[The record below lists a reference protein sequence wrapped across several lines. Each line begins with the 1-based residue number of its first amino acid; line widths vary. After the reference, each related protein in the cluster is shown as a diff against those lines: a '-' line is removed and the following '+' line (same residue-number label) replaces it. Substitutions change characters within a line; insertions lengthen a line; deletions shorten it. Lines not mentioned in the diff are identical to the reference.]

1 MMLFII
7 SMVKKTTQSAMEQL
21 LMENE
26 ELSTIPKPGDTL
38 TGAILEKTSNS
49 MFVDLDSLGVGAI
62 YGKELQD
69 DIETFRNAKIGDTIQ
84 ATIVTFD
91 NEDGY
96 VELSLRSATMDRSWE
111 ELRRKYNE
119 ESPFPAEIVD
129 ANKGGLIVRIS
140 GISGFLPVSQ
150 LAPDH
155 YPRVEGGDKNKIFD
169 RLKSYVGEQFTV
181 KIIGLDRDEEK
192 LIVSEKSAVS
202 DVMSETLDQLG
213 EGKIVEGTVSGIVE
227 FGVFVKLMEG
237 GKELEGLVH
246 ISELGS

>member
-155 YPRVEGGDKNKIFD
+155 YPRVEG
-169 RLKSYVGEQFTV
+169 
-181 KIIGLDRDEEK
+181 
-192 LIVSEKSAVS
+192 
-202 DVMSETLDQLG
+202 
-213 EGKIVEGTVSGIVE
+213 
-227 FGVFVKLMEG
+227 
-237 GKELEGLVH
+237 
-246 ISELGS
+246 